1 MRTIAF
7 YQTSTGRAPALDFMD
22 SLSDKERKKIYW
34 VLNIVQESNPVPV
47 QYFKKLVDTAGLW
60 EVRAEYGGQAF
71 RLLGFFDGP
80 LLVLLTNAF
89 HKKTAQ
95 TPLAEIR
102 VAQERRR
109 DYLMRKGQR

>member
-1 MRTIAF
+1 MRTISF
-7 YQTSTGRAPALDFMD
+7 YQTPSGRAPALDFIN
-22 SLSDKERKKIYW
+22 SLSKKERNKIYW
-34 VLNIVQESNPVPV
+34 VLGIVQKSDRVPAHCL
-47 QYFKKLVDTAGLW
+47 KKLVDTAGLW
-60 EVRAEYGGQAF
+60 EVRVEYAGQAF

-89 HKKTAQ
+89 NKKTDR